1 MRYGRPRMTDLPED
15 LGRAIFEQI
24 LSTPPPDRKKLAEEA
39 HRLEAEMVRIRDRED
54 AKRGIKYEPPPKEL
68 NPIERAIKRM
78 LEKKIPI
85 EEIAY
90 YFDEWTEDKIMAF
103 AKNILTTL

>member
-1 MRYGRPRMTDLPED
+1 MSYGKPKMTDLPRD

-24 LSTPPPDRKKLAEEA
+24 LSTPPPDDDKIAEEA
-39 HRLEAEMVRIRDRED
+39 NRLEAEMVKIRDRED

-68 NPIERAIKRM
+68 NPTERAIKRM
-78 LEKKIPI
+78 LEKKIPV

-103 AKNILTTL
+103 AKDILTTL